1 MADEAQDVTVA
12 EETASESS
20 TEVQTGETQEVQDNA
35 STEDTKTVPYD
46 RFREVIESRK
56 ELENKIAELESKV
69 STFTPKAPETPRD
82 PQEEVVKQQL
92 DKYLKE
98 LGYVSK
104 QELEQKEADK
114 QLSDTIS
121 TLESKY
127 DGKSGLPKF
136 ERSRVLKFAQDH
148 LIGDLELAYRSMNEA
163 AIMDA
168 RIKEALGKTKGTRSE
183 VSDGSGSSNIGTTDD
198 DLRSAATRGD
208 KEAMKLLI
216 KRSL

>member
-1 MADEAQDVTVA
+1 MAEEAQDVQAV
-12 EETASESS
+12 EETTETPSVETETTTEVDS
-20 TEVQTGETQEVQDNA
+20 TEEA
-35 STEDTKTVPYD
+35 KTVPYD

-69 STFTPKAPETPRD
+69 SSFKPSTPSTPPN

-104 QELEQKEADK
+104 AELEQKEADK

-127 DGKSGLPKF
+127 DGKNGLPKF
-136 ERSRVLKFAQDH
+136 ERSKILRYAQDN
-148 LIGDLELAYRSMNEA
+148 LIGNLEIAYKQMNEA

-168 RIKEALGKTKGTRSE
+168 RIKEALGKTRGVKSE

-198 DLRSAATRGD
+198 DLKSAAMRGD
-208 KEAMKLLI
+208 RDAKMTLL
-216 KRSL
+216 KRIIS